1 MMRLLIAIVL
11 FLLATPAWAQEARP
25 IFDSGWVGVSPIVE
39 FTSVIIGGVMT
50 INMKDKTITVSPDAK
65 PDEAAQRV
73 IEALRA
79 HIREVCPK

>member
-1 MMRLLIAIVL
+1 MSIKSLAVAAALLFA
-11 FLLATPAWAQEARP
+11 APAWAGGTIP
-25 IFDSGWVGVSPIVE
+25 HLIIDDSIE
-39 FTSVIIGGVMT
+39 FTSVIVGGVMT

-79 HIREVCPK
+79 HIRTACPK